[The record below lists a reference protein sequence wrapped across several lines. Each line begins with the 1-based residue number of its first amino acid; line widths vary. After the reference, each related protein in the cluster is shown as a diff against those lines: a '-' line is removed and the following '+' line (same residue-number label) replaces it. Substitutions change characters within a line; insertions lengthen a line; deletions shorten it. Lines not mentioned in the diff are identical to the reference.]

1 MPLILRIDNRPDL
14 PASAREHTFAA
25 CGGTVGRAPDNDWVL
40 SDEHRYV
47 SSRHAVIDF
56 QAGAYYLVDTSR
68 NGVFVNG
75 ADTPVGRG
83 HPQRLF
89 DGDRLRIG
97 ELQIAV
103 EISGDESN
111 IPDDGMRDS
120 IVRAQLVAEEPSV
133 ELLLVSE
140 DQLIGDAVL
149 QRHLAPGTDLVR
161 QAAPL
166 PAAPPAPLA
175 GTKPA
180 TARPATWGEA
190 AAAMGLRPRADAAGD
205 ADLQRAVT
213 LLLDAAGVAPA
224 SLAGTSPA
232 DVLAVAG
239 RVLRLAVGGLVDL
252 LEEGKAFRTALGIAA
267 RPDAAAQR
275 NPLRLSPDVAAALRH
290 LLADRDEG
298 SYLNAGDAIDD
309 VCRDLRQHA
318 KATLRALV
326 EAGVD
331 YSEQFDPEELRRN
344 FDKGLKRGGLLGQAN
359 KLRYWDLY
367 AETYPDIAQRD
378 EGAPPKRFAA
388 AFARAYT
395 EELESL
401 RARKR

>member
-1 MPLILRIDNRPDL
+1 MPLTLCIDNRTDL
-14 PASAREHTFAA
+14 PAAAREHTFAA

-40 SDEHRYV
+40 PDERRYV

-103 EISGDESN
+103 RISGDESN

-140 DQLIGDAVL
+140 DQLIGDAGL
-149 QRHLAPGTDLVR
+149 QRHLAPGTDLIR
-161 QAAPL
+161 QATPL
-166 PAAPPAPLA
+166 TAAKPAP
-175 GTKPA
+175 
-180 TARPATWGEA
+180 ARPATAVEA
-190 AAAMGLRPRADAAGD
+190 TGATGRRPRPEAAGD

-213 LLLDAAGVAPA
+213 LLLDAAGVTPA
-224 SLAGTSPA
+224 SLAGTTPA
-232 DVLAVAG
+232 EVLEVAG
-239 RVLRLAVGGLVDL
+239 RVLRLAVGGLMEL
-252 LEEGKAFRTALGIAA
+252 LEEGNAFRSALGIAA
-267 RPDAAAQR
+267 RPDAAARR

-298 SYLNAGDAIDD
+298 SYLNAGDA
-309 VCRDLRQHA
+309 VQEACRDLRQHA
-318 KATLRALV
+318 KSTLRGLV

-331 YSEQFDPEELRRN
+331 FSEQFDPEELRRN

-378 EGAPPKRFAA
+378 DGAPPKRFAA

-395 EELESL
+395 DELESL
-401 RARKR
+401 RTRKR

>member
-1 MPLILRIDNRPDL
+1 MPLTLRIDNRTDL
-14 PASAREHTFAA
+14 PAAAREHTFAA

-40 SDEHRYV
+40 PDERRYV

-97 ELQIAV
+97 DLQIAI
-103 EISGDESN
+103 EISGDETN

-140 DQLIGDAVL
+140 DQLISDGAL

-161 QAAPL
+161 QATPL
-166 PAAPPAPLA
+166 TTPKPAA
-175 GTKPA
+175 
-180 TARPATWGEA
+180 ARPATEA
-190 AAAMGLRPRADAAGD
+190 TGRSPRPDSAGD

-213 LLLDAAGVAPA
+213 LLLDAAGVTPA
-224 SLAGTSPA
+224 SLAGTTPA
-232 DVLAVAG
+232 EVLAVAG
-239 RVLRLAVGGLVDL
+239 RVLRLAVGGLMEL
-252 LEEGKAFRTALGIAA
+252 LEEGKAFRSALGITA
-267 RPDAAAQR
+267 RPDAAARR
-275 NPLRLSPDVAAALRH
+275 NPLRLSPDVAAALRQ

-298 SYLNAGDAIDD
+298 SYLNAGDAIAEA
-309 VCRDLRQHA
+309 CRDLRQHA
-318 KATLRALV
+318 QASLRALV

-331 YSEQFDPEELRRN
+331 YSEQFDPDELRRN

-378 EGAPPKRFAA
+378 DGAPPKRFTA

-395 EELESL
+395 DELESL

>member
-1 MPLILRIDNRPDL
+1 MPLTLRIDNRTDL
-14 PASAREHTFAA
+14 PAAAREHTFAA

-40 SDEHRYV
+40 PDERRYV

-97 ELQIAV
+97 DLQIAI
-103 EISGDESN
+103 EISGDETN

-140 DQLIGDAVL
+140 DQLISDGAL

-161 QAAPL
+161 QATPL
-166 PAAPPAPLA
+166 TTPKPAA
-175 GTKPA
+175 
-180 TARPATWGEA
+180 ARPATEA
-190 AAAMGLRPRADAAGD
+190 TGRSPRPDSAGD

-213 LLLDAAGVAPA
+213 LLLDAAGVTPA
-224 SLAGTSPA
+224 SLAGTTPA
-232 DVLAVAG
+232 EVLAVAG
-239 RVLRLAVGGLVDL
+239 RVLRLTVGGLMEL
-252 LEEGKAFRTALGIAA
+252 LEEGKAFRSALGITA
-267 RPDAAAQR
+267 RPDAAARR
-275 NPLRLSPDVAAALRH
+275 NPLRLSPDVAAALRQ

-298 SYLNAGDAIDD
+298 SYLNAGDAIAEA
-309 VCRDLRQHA
+309 CRDLRQHA
-318 KATLRALV
+318 QASLRALV

-331 YSEQFDPEELRRN
+331 YSEQFDPDELRRN

-378 EGAPPKRFAA
+378 DGAPPKRFAA

-395 EELESL
+395 DELESL